1 MEAPF
6 GSFLAQVVDHPLG
19 RIYLQVFGWPVIAVR
34 VRASTILS
42 LLDPKRGE
50 KILDAGCGFG
60 LYSLAL
66 AEKGAVVVG
75 VEIDK
80 KQVSMA
86 KEWARKLN
94 ILNARFEVQDI
105 CKLPH
110 EDESFDKI
118 LCVDVIE
125 HVPNDEKA
133 ISELV
138 RVLKVEGTLAL
149 TTPTPISSQTCFFH
163 KDTAEAVGHVR
174 EGYTPE
180 ELFEILVRNGLLIT
194 EHRYYNRFF
203 ERFAS
208 EMNTALLRRAGGL
221 EKLKEAY
228 VAGSISNARNLFP
241 VLLTFPPLFALSK
254 LDSIV
259 SPTTNKNCI
268 AVKTRKPKNMRKQ

>member
-1 MEAPF
+1 MEPPF
-6 GSFLAQVVDHPLG
+6 GSFLSHVVDHPLG
-19 RIYLQVFGWPVIAVR
+19 RTYLQVFGWPIIAVR
-34 VRASTILS
+34 VRASTILP
-42 LLDPKRGE
+42 LFDAKQGE
-50 KILDAGCGFG
+50 TILDAGCGFG

-66 AEKGAVVVG
+66 AEKGVIVIG
-75 VEIDK
+75 VDTDE

-86 KEWARKLN
+86 KEWAIKLS

-105 CKLPH
+105 CKLPY

-125 HVPNDEKA
+125 HVPNDERA

-138 RVLKVEGTLAL
+138 RVLKVEGTFAL

-163 KDTAEAVGHVR
+163 KDKTEAVGHVR

-180 ELFEILVRNGLLIT
+180 QLFKILEINGLLVK

-208 EMNTALLRRAGGL
+208 EMNTVLLRRAGGL
-221 EKLKEAY
+221 EELKGASMT
-228 VAGSISNARNLFP
+228 GSKSNVRNLFP
-241 VLLTFPPLFALSK
+241 VLLTFPPLFVLSK
-254 LDSIV
+254 LDSII
-259 SPTTNKNCI
+259 SPTIRKNCI
-268 AVKTRKPKNMRKQ
+268 AVKAKKTKR